1 MRYVMARYVEYQRE
15 MSYRIF
21 VTDALYE
28 SEDHMRIVPKE
39 RYYDTVNRKARKED
53 RRSGEEIANEVIKNA
68 GLVVK
73 ENESV

>member
-28 SEDHMRIVPKE
+28 DADHMRIVPQA
-39 RYYDTVNRKARKED
+39 RYKDIINRKVKPTD
-53 RRSGEEIANEVIKNA
+53 KRSGEEVANDIIKNA
-68 GLVVK
+68 GLVVRNK
-73 ENESV
+73 E